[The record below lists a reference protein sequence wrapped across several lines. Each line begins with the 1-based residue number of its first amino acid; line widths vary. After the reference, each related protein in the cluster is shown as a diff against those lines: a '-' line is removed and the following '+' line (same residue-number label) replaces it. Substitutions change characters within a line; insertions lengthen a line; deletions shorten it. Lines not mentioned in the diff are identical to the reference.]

1 MKNQLYAYLTLILF
15 ALGLQGAF
23 PQSECSPVLSHGA
36 GFTTSIESVV
46 DNGLDSNGYPS
57 HTIVLRVENDGC
69 TAPECKSLNQYA
81 VEALPGTY
89 SSISYATLEGN
100 ITYGGINMGPALG
113 GVPFEG
119 FRISNINGIGNG
131 QAGTFTVTYTL
142 TGGLQRQQ
150 MYIKA
155 SNYEG
160 IVEFQVTDFQNVLNC
175 QAINNILP
183 YYAPPDSGK
192 ILNSLIGAELT
203 SLYETYLLTDS
214 AASDN
219 IFQIVDLSNVMIE
232 VFALDG
238 KFDELLAILQ
248 TSGYGIFD
256 VNVYPGESRIT
267 GAYPILN
274 LLMINDLTSLVNFAR
289 PVYPGA
295 PQGGIVTTQGDTAM
309 LSFIARNGFGVSGQG
324 IKIGVLSDSYST
336 KFNGTAADDDILRG
350 DLPGPA
356 NPANTQPVDVLL
368 DYPYGVATDE
378 GRAML
383 QIIHD
388 IAPEAELAFRTG
400 LISPVDFARG
410 IIELQQAG
418 CDIIVDDITYISE
431 PFLRDGIVARAVD
444 SVTMMGVSYFTAA
457 GNFGS
462 KSYES
467 AFVPGSVPPGLNGYA
482 HNFASD
488 GTIDPYQSIT
498 VTEGAY
504 TIVLQWDD
512 GTGNAHTST
521 DLDIYL
527 ANDDGSRLFGF
538 NRDNRDAAPI
548 EVLPFKVLDTAQTN
562 IVIVNNAGPD
572 PVKMKYIVF
581 RGEVIFNEYFDGS
594 SSTIVGQA
602 NAEGAITVGAVLYSN
617 TPAYGVDPP
626 TVASF
631 SSRGGTAINGFDR
644 NKPDI
649 TAPNGVNTSVD
660 LGGPNFDNDPFP
672 NFFGTSA
679 SAPHAAGLAALLLE
693 ARDKYYDDG
702 GTISPSGMKQILKST
717 AVDMGDPGEDRSSG
731 AGLVN
736 AVDALLTLAS
746 PSPLITGIYYDTTLI
761 PGEDTVLLSVIG
773 RYLTEG
779 SLIYFNGQPLA
790 GNSSVSGD
798 TVTGTILPFDV
809 RYPAIQVYNPPNA
822 QTNGS
827 DGGLSNALYFST
839 KPTIVVNIH
848 DQSKKYGEELPVF
861 TADYSV
867 ESVDGNF
874 TLQEYGLTQDEID
887 RIWSIPLVT
896 VANDTSNVGLWAI
909 VPSPGDPL
917 NPLSTVAASDPVDT
931 ALLYNF
937 DFDFINGLLTI
948 EKMDLT
954 IIPKDTTIVYG
965 DTLLEFDYYYVYNND
980 TIDPG
985 NNVVISEPVN
995 NAILNELRQS
1005 HATALVNAVAT
1016 VRATA
1021 LVNGEGEPLLD
1032 SATLANTS
1040 FFISNAVVSQRATA
1054 LVNGTLLSAQA
1065 LLNAIST
1072 SSATALVNAIA
1083 TVRATAL
1090 VNGQATVMAYGTATA
1105 LVNYGALVNGAST
1118 IGSSTATALVNSDN
1132 INENSNSGA
1141 VVILD
1146 EGDILILSGD
1156 SIGEV
1161 SINSISVI
1169 TGNTVGEHLIVPG
1182 AFISN
1187 NFNVNYGLGRITVL
1201 PDTADIIFEAA
1212 SLSQYYDGD
1221 ANPVAATTVPGNL
1234 ALAMSYDGDTLPP
1247 VYPGSYI
1254 VTATVLDSNY
1264 VGTRTDTLVISP
1276 ATATVTADLK
1286 YIYAGD
1292 PLPEFTASFDG
1303 FVNGEDTSVLTS
1315 LNFTLSPA
1323 YSGLAGTYSITPSAT
1338 ADNYTFSPVS
1348 GIFYVNP
1355 SGAGTKHIK
1364 TQLTCVEEL
1373 GAPDSLGFT
1382 YIAYFEYENDN
1393 ATDVYIPIGE
1403 DNSLA
1408 GEGSFDGSNQPEDF
1422 HAGGGS
1428 WTAGFDGNKLTW
1440 TVASYKHNG
1449 HKTSVAS
1456 QASSSSSKCNKSA
1469 EFSEENDIEAV
1480 DNGIRIYPNPVSG
1493 TLYLD
1498 SGEGMIQAKDI
1509 FIYDVYGKTYPLNVS
1524 GNKGVTLE
1532 INMSGLQ
1539 PGIYFIRVQ
1548 SALKNEVIR
1557 VMKQ

>member
-1 MKNQLYAYLTLILF
+1 MKKQLYAYLTLILF
-15 ALGLQGAF
+15 TLGLQSAF
-23 PQSECSPVLSHGA
+23 TQSVCSPVLSHGA

-46 DNGLDSNGYPS
+46 YHGLDTNGYPG

-69 TAPECKSLNQYA
+69 TDPECKPLNHYA

-89 SSISYATLEGN
+89 SSISYATVEGN
-100 ITYGGINMGPALG
+100 ITYGGINMGPGLG

-131 QAGTFTVTYTL
+131 QAGTFLVTYTL

-155 SNYEG
+155 SDYEG
-160 IVEFQVTDFQNVLNC
+160 IVEFQVSDFQQVLNC
-175 QAINNILP
+175 YAVTNILP

-192 ILNSLIGAELT
+192 IQNSLIGAELT
-203 SLYETYLLTDS
+203 SLYETFVLTDS

-219 IFQIVDLSNVMIE
+219 IFQIVNLSSVVIE
-232 VFALDG
+232 VFALDS
-238 KFDELLAILQ
+238 KFDELLALLQ
-248 TSGYGIFD
+248 TSAYGISD

-274 LLMINDLTSLVNFAR
+274 LLMINDLSSLVNFAR

-336 KFNGTAADDDILRG
+336 KFNGNAAADDILRG

-388 IAPEAELAFRTG
+388 IAPGAELAFRTG

-418 CDIIVDDITYISE
+418 CDVIVDDITYISE
-431 PFLRDGIVARAVD
+431 PFLRDGIVAQAVD
-444 SVTMMGVSYFTAA
+444 SVSMMGVSYFTAA
-457 GNFGS
+457 GNFGN

-467 AFVPGSVPPGLNGYA
+467 AFVAGSIPPGLNSYA
-482 HNFASD
+482 HNFAPA
-488 GTIDPYQSIT
+488 GTEDIYQSIT
-498 VTEGAY
+498 VTQGTY

-512 GTGNAHTST
+512 GTGSALTAT

-538 NRDNRDAAPI
+538 NRDNRGAAPI

-581 RGEVIFNEYFDGS
+581 RGEIIFNEYFDGS

-602 NAEGAITVGAVLYSN
+602 NAESAITVGAVLYSN

-631 SSRGGTAINGFDR
+631 SSRGGTTIDGYDR

-649 TAPNGVNTSVD
+649 SAPNGVNTTVD

-679 SAPHAAGLAALLLE
+679 AAPHVAGLAALLLD

-702 GTISPSGMKQILKST
+702 GSISPAEMKQILKNT
-717 AVDMGDPGEDRSSG
+717 AVDMGDAGEDRESG

-790 GNSSVSGD
+790 GTSSVSGD
-798 TVTGTILPFDV
+798 TVTGTILPFDE

-827 DGGLSNALYFST
+827 DGGLSNPLYFST
-839 KPTIVVNIH
+839 KPTIVVDIH
-848 DQSKKYGEELPVF
+848 DQSKKYAEVLPVF
-861 TADYSV
+861 TAGYSV
-867 ESVDGNF
+867 ESVDGSF
-874 TLQEYGLTQDEID
+874 TLAEYGLTQQEID
-887 RIWSIPLVT
+887 RILSIPLIT
-896 VANDTSNVGLWAI
+896 VANDTSNVGLWEI
-909 VPSPGDPL
+909 VPSADDPL
-917 NPLSTVAASDPVDT
+917 NPLSAVAASDPVDT
-931 ALLYNF
+931 TLLYNF
-937 DFDFINGLLTI
+937 DFDFISGLLTI

-965 DTLLEFDYYYVYNND
+965 DTLYGFDYYYVYNND
-980 TIDPG
+980 TVYPG

-995 NAILNELRQS
+995 NAILNELRQA

-1065 LLNAIST
+1065 LLNAIAT

-1105 LVNYGALVNGAST
+1105 LVNYGSLVNGAST
-1118 IGSSTATALVNSDN
+1118 IGSSTATALVNNEN
-1132 INENSNSGA
+1132 INEHTNSGA

-1161 SINSISVI
+1161 TINSISVI

-1182 AFISN
+1182 AFIAD
-1187 NFNVNYGLGRITVL
+1187 NFNVNYGLGKITIV
-1201 PDTADIIFEAA
+1201 PDTADVIIDPA

-1221 ANPVAATTVPGNL
+1221 GNPVAVATVPASL
-1234 ALAMSYDGDTLPP
+1234 ELHITYDGDTIPP
-1247 VYPGSYI
+1247 VYPGSYA

-1292 PLPEFTASFDG
+1292 PLPEFTTSFDG
-1303 FVNGEDTSVLTS
+1303 FVAGEDTSVLTS
-1315 LNFTLSPA
+1315 LNFTLSPSYA
-1323 YSGLAGTYSITPSAT
+1323 GLAGTYSIIPSAT
-1338 ADNYTFSPVS
+1338 ADNYTFTPVN

-1373 GAPDSLGFT
+1373 AAPDSLGHTF
-1382 YIAYFEYENDN
+1382 IAYFEYDNDN
-1393 ATDVYIPIGE
+1393 ATDMYIPIGE

-1408 GEGSFDGSNQPEDF
+1408 GEGSFDGANQPEVF
-1422 HAGGGS
+1422 YAGGGS

-1440 TVASYKHNG
+1440 TVASFKHNG

-1456 QASSSSSKCNKSA
+1456 QASSTSSKCNKSD
-1469 EFSEENDIEAV
+1469 ELSEDIDTGTA
-1480 DNGIRIYPNPVSG
+1480 NTGIRVYPNPVAGSV
-1493 TLYLD
+1493 YLEA
-1498 SGEGMIQAKDI
+1498 GKGVIQTKDI
-1509 FIYDVYGKTYPLNVS
+1509 YIYDIYGRIFPLSIS
-1524 GNKGVTLE
+1524 GNAGTSLE

-1548 SALKNEVIR
+1548 STLKNETFR
-1557 VMKQ
+1557 VVKQ